1 MLILLDIVPE
11 LYSPARRRYALMQNA
26 AQQTLQNDGG

>member
-26 AQQTLQNDGG
+26 AQQTLQNDDG